1 MRISP
6 KRQKLF
12 KKNKYEAERDN
23 NEIKNTLWGINRRL
37 KEGEYRNNKL
47 EDRSNDKESKKE
59 KRKEQKEKK
68 NNEK

>member
-1 MRISP
+1 M
-6 KRQKLF
+6 
-12 KKNKYEAERDN
+12 
-23 NEIKNTLWGINRRL
+23 KNTLWGINRRL